1 MEKWARICLQKSSA
15 KAEQK
20 PKLVRQLLQ
29 SQIANL
35 LSSGLSTCVEMLAR
49 PISIRS
55 HNKTASKRRIR
66 EGRLWVD
73 VLAARPAMT
82 MLKGLGARAQEER
95 DNPQIHPCRQYEPSG
110 DDAQDPS
117 LITQNRHPVS

>member
-73 VLAARPAMT
+73 VLAARPA
-82 MLKGLGARAQEER
+82 KNIPQSVIARLL
-95 DNPQIHPCRQYEPSG
+95 NV
-110 DDAQDPS
+110 
-117 LITQNRHPVS
+117 NRLTVRHYIRTRKLQKPAP